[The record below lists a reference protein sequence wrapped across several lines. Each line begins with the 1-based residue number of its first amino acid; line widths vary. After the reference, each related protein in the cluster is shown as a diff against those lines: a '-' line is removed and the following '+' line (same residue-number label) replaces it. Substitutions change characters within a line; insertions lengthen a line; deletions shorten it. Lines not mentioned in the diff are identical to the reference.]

1 MKTHQ
6 DRTWHSKGSPPHRL
20 AVRPLTLQID
30 ALFNVQCQES
40 PRVSNGPLPGQGC
53 GAQLSEL
60 KGYSKGQD
68 PGPERG
74 HGQLDAV

>member
-1 MKTHQ
+1 M
-6 DRTWHSKGSPPHRL
+6 
-20 AVRPLTLQID
+20 
-30 ALFNVQCQES
+30 
-40 PRVSNGPLPGQGC
+40 SNGPLLGQGC

-74 HGQLDAV
+74 HGLLGTV